1 MLQPYAEQ
9 RLQALHQAEQKFEEA
24 FKAAQKR
31 VVSSLETGKAPD
43 FAFTLYHQAD
53 KTKQEEMV
61 RTYVFG
67 RLKDDPELQRQREVL
82 ARESVVVPVAID
94 LGIAQLARAQHL
106 KEPKA
111 RKAELERAEKTFL
124 AVRGQAGKTTEY
136 RFSLGQVYYWLGRQA
151 EGRKLFDEI
160 LADGRRNSTC

>member
-1 MLQPYAEQ
+1 MTEGARILGQIYAEQGKYEKAYDLLQPYAEQ

-94 LGIAQLARAQHL
+94 LGIAQL
-106 KEPKA
+106 
-111 RKAELERAEKTFL
+111 
-124 AVRGQAGKTTEY
+124 RG
-136 RFSLGQVYYWLGRQA
+136 L
-151 EGRKLFDEI
+151 
-160 LADGRRNSTC
+160 ST